1 MDRQEFNKEL
11 DKLFNS
17 IKQKFQI
24 KGDEYATEESVFA
37 NFDKGSGIMGLPPEL
52 VLDGYLTKHYVS
64 YRDMLD
70 SIFDG
75 VRPTNEMIDEK
86 LGDII
91 LYFILQKIMMEENNQ
106 LPW

>member
-1 MDRQEFNKEL
+1 MDRKEL
-11 DKLFNS
+11 EQELDILFKS
-17 IKQKFQI
+17 IKDRCLK

-37 NFDKGSGIMGLPPEL
+37 NFDKGSRITGLPPEL

-70 SIFDG
+70 TIYSG
-75 VRPTNEMIDEK
+75 SRPGTELIEEK

-91 LYFILQKIMMEENNQ
+91 LYFILQKIMMECKE
-106 LPW
+106 PPF

>member
-1 MDRQEFNKEL
+1 MSRTEFNKEL
-11 DKLFNS
+11 EELFDS
-17 IKQKFQI
+17 IRQKFQI

-37 NFDKGSGIMGLPPEL
+37 NFDKGSRVTGLPPEL

-70 SIFDG
+70 VIYSGYHPDAKL
-75 VRPTNEMIDEK
+75 IDEK

-91 LYFILQKIMMEENNQ
+91 LYFILQKIMMENKE
-106 LPW
+106 LPF

>member
-1 MDRQEFNKEL
+1 MNRQDFNKEL
-11 DKLFNS
+11 EKLFDS
-17 IKQKFQI
+17 IRQKFQV
-24 KGDEYATEESVFA
+24 KGDEYATKESVFA
-37 NFDKGSGIMGLPPEL
+37 NFDKGSRVTGLPPEL

-70 SIFDG
+70 AIFDG
-75 VRPTNEMIDEK
+75 TRPTNELIDEK

-91 LYFILQKIMMEENNQ
+91 LYFILQKIMMENNQ

>member
-1 MDRQEFNKEL
+1 MNRVEFNKEL
-11 DKLFNS
+11 DKLFDS
-17 IKQKFQI
+17 IRQKFQV
-24 KGDEYATEESVFA
+24 KGDEYATEGSVFA
-37 NFDKGSGIMGLPPEL
+37 NFDKGSKVTGLPPEL

-75 VRPTNEMIDEK
+75 IRPTNELIDEK

-91 LYFILQKIMMEENNQ
+91 LYFILQKIMMEKNQ

>member
-1 MDRQEFNKEL
+1 MNRTEFNKEL
-11 DKLFNS
+11 EKLFDS
-17 IKQKFQI
+17 IRQKFQI

-37 NFDKGSGIMGLPPEL
+37 NFEKGSRVTGLPPEL

-75 VRPTNEMIDEK
+75 VRPTNELIDEK

-91 LYFILQKIMMEENNQ
+91 LYFILQKIMMEKNQ